1 MAYRLSL
8 SVQRLSLWA
17 AGVVALA
24 PTWASA
30 QAPGD
35 LSATVDRTP
44 ISARRIVAH
53 FDFDERALG
62 NDGSVPRAWRPF
74 RTDGFPAY
82 LQGRF
87 DESLGRSAAPSFR
100 LDLDGGSVAYQYE
113 GRDIGVRANSDYLIV
128 AWVRTQGLDTA
139 RAYMTA
145 CFLDRKGH
153 KLAGTELRSSL
164 AGGVP
169 QSDWQ
174 ALAIGLHD
182 PPENA
187 RYIGITL
194 WLTQQAIWDSRPF
207 PPHFIHREDIQATAW
222 FDDVTVFRLPRVSL
236 KTSNPGN
243 VFGPA
248 EPVEIR
254 AEVADPD
261 GLVLAAGLQIE
272 SADGRFRENR
282 PVEIGAE
289 GQGGTRVVYDRL
301 AVGLYRVELK
311 VETGEVPL
319 TWRTLRLA
327 KLPAPFSPP
336 VAIGKGFGL
345 ILDDTAPE
353 LLPAQRE
360 LLRHLRTEAVK
371 LPVWRAQQAA
381 VAGLP
386 PDTAPLDAYMEAI
399 VDAGAEPVGVLVDDP
414 SSAATGHLAAVQSMM
429 DILSEDPLVWKP
441 MIAHL
446 WGRYAGLI
454 HVWQVGRD
462 DDEATAADYR
472 LGNVIEHLATEMAGI
487 MSNAHLATGH
497 SLRRPAEP
505 PGAAD
510 HRVVEVPA
518 GVPLTDLAGCLE
530 PVVASARPG
539 HAWVTVRAHRADVYP
554 REVRLAELARRMV
567 EARFLGSGVVFAS
580 APWETE
586 AGVLGVSADPTEDYL
601 VVRTVSDVLG
611 AARPVSRM
619 TLGAGARCLVFD
631 RNGRALAFV
640 WDEYAPPQGRE
651 HLLYLGEDAEQIDL
665 WGNRVEMPPAGRHHR
680 VRIGPMP
687 TFIVNTPTWLL
698 EFRREFAV
706 SPALVEASFES
717 ESREI
722 RFRNTFHEPISGLLR
737 LLGPEGWDVRP
748 SKFSFA
754 LQPGEEFRQTVAIRF
769 PANAEAEVRSLVG
782 DFSLDA
788 DRRYQIVTPAW
799 FELGLADIDLD
810 TFAYR
815 HGDHAV
821 IRVAMTNRTPS
832 VLNFDAY
839 VIAPGRQ
846 RSERLFAYVQSGQS
860 VGKEFLLERAGELS
874 GRDIRIGLRERTG
887 TRMWNRVLRLP

>member
-1 MAYRLSL
+1 MAYRLPL
-8 SVQRLSLWA
+8 TVPMIGLL
-17 AGVVALA
+17 ALA
-24 PTWASA
+24 PGRTPA
-30 QAPGD
+30 QPPAD
-35 LSATVDRTP
+35 LSAVVDRTP

-53 FDFDERALG
+53 FDFDEQSLG
-62 NDGSVPRAWRPF
+62 NDGSVPRAWRPI

-82 LQGRF
+82 LEGRF
-87 DESLGRSAAPSFR
+87 DESLGRSAPPSFR

-113 GRDIGVRANSDYLIV
+113 GRDIGVRSNSDYLVV
-128 AWVRTQGLDTA
+128 AWVRTQGLETA
-139 RAYMTA
+139 RAYITA
-145 CFLDRKGH
+145 CFLDRKGQ

-164 AGGVP
+164 AGG
-169 QSDWQ
+169 SADDDWQ

-194 WLTQQAIWDSRPF
+194 WLTQQEIWDSRPF

-236 KTSNPGN
+236 TTANPGN

-261 GLVLAAGLQIE
+261 GLVLAASLQIE
-272 SADGRFRENR
+272 SADGRFRESR
-282 PVEIGAE
+282 PVDIGAQ

-319 TWRTLRLA
+319 AWRTLRLA
-327 KLPAPFSPP
+327 RLPESFSPP

-345 ILDDTAPE
+345 ILDDAAPG
-353 LLPAQRE
+353 LLAAQRQ

-399 VDAGAEPVGVLVDDP
+399 VDAGADPVGVLVDDP
-414 SSAATGHLAAVQSMM
+414 SSAATGNLAAVQSMM

-462 DDEATAADYR
+462 EDESTAIDYR
-472 LGNVIEHLATEMAGI
+472 LGNVIERLAVEMAGI
-487 MSNAHLATGH
+487 MSGAHLASNH
-497 SLRRPAEP
+497 SLRRSADP
-505 PGAAD
+505 PKAAD
-510 HRVVEVPA
+510 HRVVEIPA
-518 GVPLTDLAGCLE
+518 DVPLTDLAGCLE
-530 PVVASARPG
+530 PVIASVRPG
-539 HAWVTVRAHRADVYP
+539 HAWVTLRAHEVAVYP

-567 EARFLGSGVVFAS
+567 EARFLGAGVVFAS
-580 APWETE
+580 APWEAE
-586 AGVLGVSADPTEDYL
+586 AGILSVRADPTEDYL
-601 VVRTVSDVLG
+601 VIRTVSDVLG
-611 AARPVSRM
+611 GARPVSRM
-619 TLGAGARCLVFD
+619 TLGSGAQCLVFD

-640 WDEYAPPQGRE
+640 WDEYAPPEGRE
-651 HLLYLGEDAEQIDL
+651 QLLYLGEDAEQIDL
-665 WGNRVEMPPAGRHHR
+665 WGNRMQMVPAGRHHR
-680 VRIGPMP
+680 VRIGPLP

-698 EFRREFAV
+698 EFRREFTV

-717 ESREI
+717 ERREI
-722 RFRNTFHEPISGLLR
+722 RFRNTFHEPISGLVR

-769 PANAEAEVRSLVG
+769 PANAEAEVRALVG
-782 DFSLDA
+782 DFALDA

-815 HGDHAV
+815 HGDQAV
-821 IRVAMTNRTPS
+821 VRVAMTNRTPS

-860 VGKEFLLERAGELS
+860 VGKEFVLERAAELS
-874 GRDIRIGLRERTG
+874 GREIRIGLRERTG
-887 TRMWNRVLRLP
+887 SRMWNRVLRLP

>member
-1 MAYRLSL
+1 MIGLL
-8 SVQRLSLWA
+8 
-17 AGVVALA
+17 ALA
-24 PTWASA
+24 PAPTSA
-30 QAPGD
+30 QPPADP
-35 LSATVDRTP
+35 SAVVDRTP

-53 FDFDERALG
+53 FDFDEQALG
-62 NDGSVPRAWRPF
+62 NDGSVPRAWRPV

-82 LQGRF
+82 LEGRF
-87 DESLGRSAAPSFR
+87 DESLGHSAPPSFR

-113 GRDIGVRANSDYLIV
+113 GRDIGVRANSDYLVV
-128 AWVRTQGLDTA
+128 AWVRTTGLETA

-145 CFLDRKGH
+145 CFLDRKGQ
-153 KLAGTELRSSL
+153 KLPGTEVRSSL
-164 AGGVP
+164 AGG
-169 QSDWQ
+169 SADDGWQ
-174 ALAIGLHD
+174 ALAIALHD

-194 WLTQQAIWDSRPF
+194 WLTQQAVWDSRPF

-236 KTSNPGN
+236 STSNPGN

-261 GLVLAAGLQIE
+261 GLVLAASLQIE

-282 PVEIGAE
+282 PVDIGAQ
-289 GQGGTRVVYDRL
+289 GQGGGTRIVYDRL

-319 TWRTLRLA
+319 AWRTLRLA
-327 KLPAPFSPP
+327 RLPEPFSPP

-345 ILDDTAPE
+345 ILDDTAPG
-353 LLPAQRE
+353 LLAAQRQ

-414 SSAATGHLAAVQSMM
+414 SSAATGNLAAVQSMM

-462 DDEATAADYR
+462 EDESTATDYR
-472 LGNVIEHLATEMAGI
+472 LGNVIERLAVEMAGI
-487 MSNAHLATGH
+487 MSGAHLASNH
-497 SLRRPAEP
+497 SLRRPADP
-505 PGAAD
+505 PAAAD
-510 HRVVEVPA
+510 HLVVEIPA
-518 GVPLTDLAGCLE
+518 GVPLTDLPDCLE
-530 PVVASARPG
+530 PVVASVRPG
-539 HAWVTVRAHRADVYP
+539 HAWVTLRAHEAAAYP

-567 EARFLGSGVVFAS
+567 EARFRGAGVVFAS
-580 APWETE
+580 APWEAE
-586 AGVLGVSADPTEDYL
+586 AGILSVRADPTEDYL
-601 VVRTVSDVLG
+601 VIRTVSDVLG
-611 AARPVSRM
+611 GARPVSRM
-619 TLGAGARCLVFD
+619 TLGSGAQCLVFD

-640 WDEYAPPQGRE
+640 WDEYAPPEGRE

-665 WGNRVEMPPAGRHHR
+665 WGNRVRMIPAGRHHR
-680 VRIGPMP
+680 VRIGPLP

-698 EFRREFAV
+698 EFRREFTV

-717 ESREI
+717 ERREI
-722 RFRNTFHEPISGLLR
+722 RFRNTFHEPISGLVR

-754 LQPGEEFRQTVAIRF
+754 LQPGETFRQTVAIRF
-769 PANAEAEVRSLVG
+769 PANAEAEVRALVG
-782 DFSLDA
+782 DFALDA

-815 HGDHAV
+815 HGDQAV
-821 IRVAMTNRTPS
+821 VRVAMTNRTPS
-832 VLNFDAY
+832 VLNFDAF

-860 VGKEFLLERAGELS
+860 VGKEFVLERAAELS
-874 GRDIRIGLRERTG
+874 GREIRIGLRERTG
-887 TRMWNRVLRLP
+887 SRMWNRVLRLP